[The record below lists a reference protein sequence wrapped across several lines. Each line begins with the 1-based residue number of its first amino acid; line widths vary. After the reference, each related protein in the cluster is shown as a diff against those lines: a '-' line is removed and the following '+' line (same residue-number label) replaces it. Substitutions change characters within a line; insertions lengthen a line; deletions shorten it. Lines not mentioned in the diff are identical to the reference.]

1 MDLLLVAPAG
11 AVTLASLVAGGL
23 RAQCLYDLGLCEADR
38 AGIERAIADVEH
50 ASFAEFAE
58 VAVYAALRFAGPHHH
73 DAPSNVAHALRMSS
87 ACRPLADAVV
97 DRFAEA
103 LVAEMARPQQQWWN
117 VWTPGSC
124 TPSPLGIR
132 SAASSAWFTA
142 PDNWFFTINPA
153 PTSLYEAFGWAW
165 DANSEHLSRWSV
177 QANPSARIFE
187 VRGPDDWAALV
198 EAHPCET
205 RTGRYEGWEING
217 EDRGRV
223 ADEFDGLPAQRAARS
238 GVRRFLEPDWT
249 SVADEWD
256 GVHLTWAGFLTTD
269 GTATDL
275 GAGEVTM
282 LRGWGSER
290 TVWLNP
296 VLQNPL
302 PVDPNPADALGR
314 LRDDDSGSSVVD
326 LRADPE
332 RFSSDLAFLRRKLAG
347 TPS

>member
-1 MDLLLVAPAG
+1 M
-11 AVTLASLVAGGL
+11 ASLVAGGL
-23 RAQCLYDLGLCEADR
+23 RADCLYDLELCDADR
-38 AGIERAIADVEH
+38 AGIERAIADVEQ

-73 DAPSNVAHALRMSS
+73 DAPSNVAHALRM
-87 ACRPLADAVV
+87 APTCRPLAEAVV
-97 DRFAEA
+97 DRFADA
-103 LVAEMARPQQQWWN
+103 LVADMVRPQQQWWN
-117 VWTPGSC
+117 LWTPESC
-124 TPSPLGIR
+124 TSSPLGVR
-132 SAASSAWFTA
+132 SPASWAWFTA

-153 PTSLYEAFGWAW
+153 PSSLHEAFGLAW
-165 DANSEHLSRWSV
+165 DASSEHLSRWSV
-177 QANPSARIFE
+177 QVDPAARIFE
-187 VRGPDDWAALV
+187 VRRPDDWAALV
-198 EAHPCET
+198 QAHPCET

-217 EDRGRV
+217 KDRHRV
-223 ADEFDGLPAQRAARS
+223 ADEFDNLPAQRAARS

-256 GVHLTWAGFLTTD
+256 GVHLSWAGFLTTE

-314 LRDDDSGSSVVD
+314 FRDDDSGSAVVD

-332 RFSSDLAFLRRKLAG
+332 RCSSDLAFLRRKFAG
-347 TPS
+347 TAVTP